1 MADEASA
8 DMAVSGLQTR
18 NNALIGVAGAEGCF
32 ANETIAFATC
42 ISRAKHTVV
51 DNGAS
56 C

>member
-42 ISRAKHTVV
+42 ISRANPAVIDT
-51 DNGAS
+51 GAS